1 MKRYIRTDLA
11 LELKE
16 DLPEQGLIDG
26 VKIFTKNYK
35 DEDIKET
42 IIEVVNK
49 NGEMLLGKPVGTY
62 VTIESKSLREG
73 DDSINKSFMQILH
86 HNLAKMIGKADK
98 IMVIGL
104 GNRAI
109 TPDSLGPLVI
119 DNLYITRHLI
129 NEGLVKEDKELS
141 ALAPGVMA
149 QTGIET
155 SVIIKSVCDK
165 VKPDVVI
172 AIDALAAREPD
183 RLNSTIQICDT
194 GINPGAGVG
203 NNRAKLDKKTLGVKV
218 IAIGVPTVIS
228 VPAIVYQS
236 VEGMVNVLRGEV
248 GKSSET
254 KDNKKNKS
262 KEYNGRNIKNND
274 KTNDTDEEKNR
285 VTDDEDRLDRFTDAE
300 KYEIACNLLEP
311 DLAAM
316 FVTPKNIDEAVKRVS
331 YTISEAINGFL
342 NYKRN

>member
-73 DDSINKSFMQILH
+73 DDSINKSFMKILH
-86 HNLAKMIGKADK
+86 QNLAKMIGKADK

-141 ALAPGVMA
+141 ALIPGVMA

-172 AIDALAAREPD
+172 AIDALAAREPE

-203 NNRAKLDKKTLGVKV
+203 NNRARLDKKTLGVKV

-236 VEGMVNVLRGEV
+236 VEGMIDVL
-248 GKSSET
+248 
-254 KDNKKNKS
+254 KDGKNKNENS
-262 KEYNGRNIKNND
+262 R
-274 KTNDTDEEKNR
+274 EKNSKGKMSGLKHGA
-285 VTDDEDRLDRFTDAE
+285 DESRETGYEEADEYSERLDRFTDAE

-316 FVTPKNIDEAVKRVS
+316 FVTPKNIDEAVKKVS